1 MWQITTSHLHSPRRV
16 STLCHK
22 IDVLVG
28 SIERPADFRATLL
41 ATALGRQKNERDQQM
56 PEDLMPKPIAPTIPR
71 WQLGEQLSRLRD
83 RAGVSQTQIAD
94 RLGCSISKIQ
104 KIEAGEV
111 GVVRAELEAML
122 AAYQVDDERMQ
133 GELLELQKLGKQRG
147 WWSKF
152 GAVPATFSTF
162 LGLQSAAITIKA
174 FEPMVVHGLLQT
186 ERYCRAISRTC
197 TVGITE
203 EEVELQVR
211 IRLKQQEQAFGE
223 DAPELRVLLDEG
235 VLHREIGGPA
245 VMSDQLMHLMK
256 LPKQVTLQVVPFRNG
271 GNPGMLGALTIF
283 EFDESMHAPV
293 VYVEG
298 QAGNLYLKKESDLR
312 RCIRSYNYMTEVA
325 LSKQESAKLIT
336 AAARQ
341 YAGAA

>member
-1 MWQITTSHLHSPRRV
+1 
-16 STLCHK
+16 
-22 IDVLVG
+22 
-28 SIERPADFRATLL
+28 
-41 ATALGRQKNERDQQM
+41 
-56 PEDLMPKPIAPTIPR
+56 MPKPIGPTIPR

-83 RAGVSQTQIAD
+83 EASVSQTQIAA

-122 AAYQVDDERMQ
+122 AAYHVDDERMQ

-152 GAVPATFSTF
+152 GAVPSTFSTF

-186 ERYCRAISRTC
+186 ERYCRAIARAC

-223 DAPELRVLLDEG
+223 EAPDLRVLLDEG
-235 VLHREIGGPA
+235 VLHREIAERA
-245 VMSDQLMHLMK
+245 VMADQLQRLTK
-256 LPKQVTLQVVPFRNG
+256 LPKHVTLQVVPFRSG
-271 GNPGMLGALTIF
+271 GNPGLLGAFTIF
-283 EFDESMHAPV
+283 EFDESMHTPV

-312 RCIRSYNYMTEVA
+312 RCIRSYNDMTAAA
-325 LSKQESAKLIT
+325 LSKQESAKLI
-336 AAARQ
+336 AVVARQ
-341 YAGAA
+341 HAEASRSAG